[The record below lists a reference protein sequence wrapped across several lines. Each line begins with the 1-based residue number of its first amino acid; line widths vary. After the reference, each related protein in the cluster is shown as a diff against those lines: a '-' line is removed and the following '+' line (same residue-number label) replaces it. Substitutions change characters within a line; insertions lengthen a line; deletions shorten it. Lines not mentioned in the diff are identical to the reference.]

1 MLGRKSLARRHEVNY
16 TKKKKN
22 LTVLN
27 KNKASHKTNPMK
39 WAGYENLV
47 MASGGCN

>member
-1 MLGRKSLARRHEVNY
+1 MLSRKSLARRHEVNY
-16 TKKKKN
+16 TKKN
-22 LTVLN
+22 PTVLN